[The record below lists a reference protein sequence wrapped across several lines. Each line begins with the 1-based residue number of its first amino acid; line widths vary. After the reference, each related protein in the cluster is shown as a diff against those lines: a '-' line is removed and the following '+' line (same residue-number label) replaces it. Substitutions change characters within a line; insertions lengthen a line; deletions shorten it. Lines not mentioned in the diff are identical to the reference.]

1 MNRENGAGGTLMGRP
16 EGRVTRGEAFMRRAA
31 AVGISLCVF
40 SVLGCSSDGGAGSF
54 RAGLSTLLESGSLRE
69 GLSNAPLTE
78 QDVAKGLLQALRSG
92 IRDSTERASR
102 TNGYLNHP
110 DLRIPVPPS
119 VQGVTSRLRDI
130 GLGRMV
136 DDFEAALNHA
146 AEDAAKTAQ
155 PIFLEALR
163 SLTITDAW
171 AILQGEDDA
180 ATAYLRRETG
190 DELRAAFSPK
200 VAASLERVG
209 CTRLSKDLLARY
221 NRIPLVEKI
230 EFDLTRYTT
239 TRAVDG
245 LFFLVAEEEKNIRE
259 NPVARTTE
267 LMRRVFGRKAFPRG

>member
-1 MNRENGAGGTLMGRP
+1 MK
-16 EGRVTRGEAFMRRAA
+16 RAA
-31 AVGISLCVF
+31 AVGMLLGIVCLF
-40 SVLGCSSDGGAGSF
+40 GCSSGGGAASF
-54 RAGLSTLLESGSLRE
+54 RAEISNLLESGSLRE
-69 GLSNAPLTE
+69 GLGRAPLTE
-78 QDVAKGLLQALRSG
+78 RDVMNGLLQALRSG

-102 TNGYLNHP
+102 VNGYLKHP
-110 DLRIPVPPS
+110 DLHIPVPPS
-119 VQGVTSRLRDI
+119 VQGITSRLRDI

-163 SLTITDAW
+163 SLTIMDAW
-171 AILQGEDDA
+171 AILEGEDDA
-180 ATAYLRRETG
+180 ATVYLRRQTG
-190 DELRAAFSPK
+190 DELHAAFSPK

-209 CTRLSKDLLARY
+209 CTRLSNDLLARY
-221 NRIPLVEKI
+221 NRIPLVKKI
-230 EFDLTRYTT
+230 EFDLTSYTT

-267 LMRRVFGRKAFPRG
+267 LMRRVFGTKVFPRS

>member
-1 MNRENGAGGTLMGRP
+1 
-16 EGRVTRGEAFMRRAA
+16 MRRAA
-31 AVGISLCVF
+31 AVGMSLCVF
-40 SVLGCSSDGGAGSF
+40 GLFGCSSDGGAGSF
-54 RAGLSTLLESGSLRE
+54 RAEIANLLESGSLRE

-78 QDVAKGLLQALRSG
+78 QDVANGLLQALRSG
-92 IRDSTERASR
+92 IRDSTQRASR

-110 DLRIPVPPS
+110 DLHIPVPPS
-119 VQGVTSRLRDI
+119 VQGVTSTLRDL

-155 PIFLEALR
+155 PIFLDALR
-163 SLTITDAW
+163 SLTIADAW

-190 DELRAAFSPK
+190 GELHAAFSPK

-209 CTRLSKDLLARY
+209 CTRLFNNLLARY
-221 NRIPLVEKI
+221 NRIPLVEKV
-230 EFDLTRYTT
+230 EFDLTNYTT
-239 TRAVDG
+239 TKAMDG

-267 LMRRVFGRKAFPRG
+267 LMRRVFGPKVFPRS